1 MKWLKKSLCS
11 VIVLSL
17 LANMVIVLPIV
28 FAEEPVNLAL
38 KKTVTVKRVTSK
50 KDHTKITDGVPYAN
64 ATGSTWNAKSDEWAK
79 IDLGAETAFNK
90 VMIFEHGSQKAY
102 GYKLEYSNDD
112 STWSLIKE
120 SGDNEIVCTQRGE
133 MSGSNKTIN
142 NYYGEIKFSAV
153 TARYFRLT
161 VKKAYDA
168 EANKAATSYISE
180 VELYFDDSVSV
191 KPAENSDYLVDGQKK
206 VISNIPLADNSTAIL
221 GNLVIPEGYTAEIRD
236 KGGNA
241 VNDGTVETGFNLVL
255 MDSNSK
261 IANEYSIKMGRTE
274 TRIDSGKY
282 NVDDQKGTI
291 SEIPHSDKLIS
302 KFTQYLTLPEGAT
315 FTLLRDD
322 KPLKDSD
329 SLANG
334 DVLLVTAEDGETT
347 VRYTIALEAF
357 LTSERYTI
365 SDEEATIT
373 NIPFSHR
380 KLEIFQSNLTAG
392 ENMSYEI
399 YRNGQRVTAGK
410 IETGDIVWVS
420 SSTTGSK
427 QQYLVIVN
435 GLSSETALNALYYQI
450 DNEKNTISDIPL
462 TDISIKT
469 ITRKLQECLPD
480 GASML
485 LLQSNGRDILQ
496 GNISVGCQLIV
507 TAEDGAANR
516 TYTITG
522 VETNE
527 GKTNLALGKLHSVSS
542 QSNDTSF
549 AAENA
554 LDDDINTKWA
564 PKGSSDDSNPWLCID
579 LGSEQLISKLRTVN
593 NPTNYDRVKRFEFQY
608 SNTPDD
614 PQSWQR
620 ICGVDDGT
628 GLGGASEKK
637 DFVLDTPL
645 KARYIRFYVLE
656 RNSSIYIA
664 DLGVYG
670 IEGLPYLISEKYIV
684 DDDEMKIMDIPQSD
698 RSVEVFR
705 QNLSLSFETAELQV
719 CDSEGN
725 SVATGDLAERYTVKI
740 SNEKENKVYQIQL
753 QQQSPVIESV
763 EIQGENL
770 IGETLKAIAVCNDET
785 ADILYRWWRSDA
797 ANGTY
802 QRIEDAQSSQ
812 YTITEQDAGK
822 YLKAD
827 AIPVSTTESIYGKSV
842 MSITPIPVGEL
853 SFGKQVTASSETTD
867 CEGIKAI
874 DGDHST
880 YWAAARSETE
890 QPEWLTVDLGQEYT
904 FNHAQIKFYRS
915 SEIQN
920 YTLSYSKNGE
930 SWTEIV
936 AETLKDTEKDIVFK
950 EISARYIRVSI
961 AAKGKSA
968 GIYEFSVRNSNFTAA
983 EREVAIAETIAYLN
997 KAMGTDN
1004 SENQLT
1010 SDILLPAVGIK
1021 TSISWE
1027 SNTPSVIKVE
1037 NGVGKVLRPQSGANK
1052 KVTLTATIM
1061 CGNSSQ
1067 KVRYTYQVPSVNG
1080 TGGGNANGGGAGNGG
1095 GISSSTAPSFTVPT
1109 QTQTP
1114 AVTEPKLKDIA
1125 GSWAK
1130 PYIETLLQDG
1140 IVSGTPDGYFEPQ
1153 RNITREEFLKMLME
1167 AFRLK
1172 DASAKAD
1179 FKDVPEDAWFS
1190 PYVAAAQKMG
1200 IVKGDENGF
1209 FGIGENISRQ
1219 DMAVMACRVAE
1230 AAGVSLAGGSNLI
1243 FTDSKEIASYAADS
1257 IAALFKAGII
1267 NGMEDGSFQP
1277 EGFATREQAAKIMC
1291 MLYKT
1296 NKEGSLET

>member
-17 LANMVIVLPIV
+17 LLNMAAALPIA
-28 FAEEPVNLAL
+28 FADGPVNLAL

-102 GYKLEYSNDD
+102 GYKLESSNDD
-112 STWSLIKE
+112 STWTLIKE
-120 SGDNEIVCTQRGE
+120 SGDNEIVCTQQGE

-161 VKKAYDA
+161 IKNALKDDGSGA
-168 EANKAATSYISE
+168 AATSYISE
-180 VELYFDDSVSV
+180 VELYFDDNTAVTPKETS
-191 KPAENSDYLVDGQKK
+191 NYLVDGQKK
-206 VISNIPLADNSTAIL
+206 VISNIPLMDNSTAIL

-241 VNDGTVETGFNLVL
+241 VNDGPVETGFKLVL
-255 MDSNSK
+255 LDSDSK
-261 IANEYSIKMGRTE
+261 IENEYSIKMGRTE
-274 TRIDSGKY
+274 IRVDSGKY

-291 SEIPHSDKLIS
+291 SEIPQSDKLIS
-302 KFTQYLTLPEGAT
+302 KFTQYFTLPEGAT

-329 SLANG
+329 RLANG
-334 DVLLVTAEDGETT
+334 DILMVTAEDGETT
-347 VRYTIALEAF
+347 ARYTIMLEVF
-357 LTSERYTI
+357 LISERYTI
-365 SDEEATIT
+365 SDEDATIT
-373 NIPFSHR
+373 NIPYSHR
-380 KLEIFQSNLTAG
+380 KLEIFRSNLTAG

-399 YRNGQRVTAGK
+399 YRNGQQVTTGE

-420 SSTTGSK
+420 SSTTESS

-435 GLSSETALNALYYQI
+435 GLSSETALNALHYQI

-480 GASML
+480 GASMQ

-507 TAEDGAANR
+507 TAEDGSAKR

-522 VETNE
+522 VETGAGE
-527 GKTNLALGKLHSVSS
+527 TNLALGKLHSFSS
-542 QSNDTSF
+542 QSKNDPQF
-549 AAENA
+549 AAANA
-554 LDDDINTKWA
+554 LDDNISTKWA
-564 PKGSSDDSNPWLCID
+564 PEGSSADPNPWLCID

-614 PQSWQR
+614 PKSWRR

-656 RNSSIYIA
+656 RNSSIYVA

-670 IEGLPYLISEKYIV
+670 VGALPYLISEKYIV
-684 DDDEMKIMDIPQSD
+684 DDDEMIITDIPQSD
-698 RSVEVFR
+698 RSVEMFR
-705 QNLSLSFETAELQV
+705 QNLVLSFNSAELQI
-719 CDSEGN
+719 CNSEGN
-725 SVATGDLAERYTVKI
+725 PVTTGDLTEAHTVKI
-740 SNEKENKVYQIQL
+740 SNEKENKVYRIQL
-753 QQQSPVIESV
+753 QQKSPVIESI
-763 EIQGENL
+763 EIQGGNR
-770 IGETLKAIAVCNDET
+770 IGETLKAIAVCNNET
-785 ADILYRWWRSDA
+785 ADILYSWWRSDA
-797 ANGTY
+797 ADGTY
-802 QRIEDAQSSQ
+802 QKIEDAQSSQ
-812 YTITEQDAGK
+812 YTITEQDARK
-822 YLKAD
+822 YLKVD
-827 AIPVSTTESIYGKSV
+827 AIPVLATESIYGKSV
-842 MSITPIPVGEL
+842 MSNPPVPVGEL
-853 SFGKQVTASSETTD
+853 SYGKQVTTSSEMTD

-880 YWAAARSETE
+880 YWAAVRSETE
-890 QPEWLTVDLGQEYT
+890 QPEWLTVDFGEEYT
-904 FNHAQIKFYRS
+904 FNHAQIKFYLP
-915 SEIQN
+915 SEIRN
-920 YTLSYSKNGE
+920 YTLSYSMDGE

-936 AETLKDTEKDIVFK
+936 TETLKDAEKDIVFK

-961 AAKGKSA
+961 AAKGKST
-968 GIYEFSVRNSNFTAA
+968 GIYELSVRNSNFTAA
-983 EREVAIAETIAYLN
+983 EREAAIAETIAYLN
-997 KAMGTDN
+997 KVMGADN

-1027 SNTPSVIKVE
+1027 SNTPSIIKVE
-1037 NGVGKVLRPQSGANK
+1037 NGVGKVSRPQSGADK
-1052 KVTLTATIM
+1052 KVTLTATIT

-1067 KVRYTYQVPSVNG
+1067 KVRYTYRVPSVNG
-1080 TGGGNANGGGAGNGG
+1080 TGGGNGNGGGAGNGG
-1095 GISSSTAPSFTVPT
+1095 GISSGTTPSFTVPA

-1130 PYIETLLQDG
+1130 SYIETLLQKG
-1140 IVSGTPDGYFEPQ
+1140 IVSGTPEGYFEPQ

-1167 AFRLK
+1167 AFQLK

-1179 FKDVPEDAWFS
+1179 FRDVPENAWFS
-1190 PYVAAAQKMG
+1190 PYVAAAQRRG

-1230 AAGVSLAGGSNLI
+1230 SAGVSLSEGSNPV

-1257 IAALFKAGII
+1257 IAALSKAGII

-1277 EGFATREQAAKIMC
+1277 EGFATREQAAKIIC
-1291 MLYKT
+1291 MLY
-1296 NKEGSLET
+1296 NK